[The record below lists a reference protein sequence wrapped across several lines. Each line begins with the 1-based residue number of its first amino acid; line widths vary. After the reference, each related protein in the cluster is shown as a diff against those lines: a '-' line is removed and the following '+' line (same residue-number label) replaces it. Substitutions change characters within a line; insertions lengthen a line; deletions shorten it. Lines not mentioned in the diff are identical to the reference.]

1 MFYGHLHCTPENW
14 QAKTAAAWEASCRRR
29 FNRALK
35 GYGGCPMA
43 EDELVGNLAM
53 DLFVADLERRGI
65 RTGIDLEALERSV
78 RLAGTVFPGL
88 STI

>member
-1 MFYGHLHCTPENW
+1 
-14 QAKTAAAWEASCRRR
+14 
-29 FNRALK
+29 
-35 GYGGCPMA
+35 MA

-78 RLAGTVFPGL
+78 RLAGTVFPG
-88 STI
+88 